1 VENSEFIQNG
11 KFLTNLHKNKP
22 NLLNITKAP
31 IIHRKFYS
39 WN

>member
-1 VENSEFIQNG
+1 M
-11 KFLTNLHKNKP
+11 
-22 NLLNITKAP
+22 AP